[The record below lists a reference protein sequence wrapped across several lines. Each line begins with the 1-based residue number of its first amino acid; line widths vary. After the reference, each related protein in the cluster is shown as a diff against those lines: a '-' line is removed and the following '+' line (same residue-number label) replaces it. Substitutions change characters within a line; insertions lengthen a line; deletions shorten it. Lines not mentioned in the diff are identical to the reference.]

1 MPIGL
6 SIVTPAGPFA
16 ELEVDSVVLPG
27 EVGEFGV
34 LPAHERFLTSLN
46 AGVLEYVAAGER
58 QRLNVSS
65 GFAEVTGERVT
76 VLVGT
81 AEASSVPS

>member
-1 MPIGL
+1 MPIEL
-6 SIVTPAGPFA
+6 SIVTPAAPLADLEA
-16 ELEVDSVVLPG
+16 ERVLLPG

-34 LPAHERFLTSLN
+34 LPAHERFLTSLK
-46 AGVLEYVAAGER
+46 AGVLEYVADGEVR
-58 QRLNVSS
+58 RLNVSE

-81 AEASSVPS
+81 AEPI